1 MSFLY
6 SLFAAFSM
14 FSALPAPQIPWE
26 KEKIR
31 YMLVCLPFVGV
42 VIGTVEYL
50 WLLLCDWLSLGT
62 ILVAVG
68 FTLIPILLTGGIHL
82 DGFMDT
88 VDALKSHASPEKK
101 RAILKDPHAGAF
113 AIVSVCVYLLAWF
126 GICAEMPWTGRT
138 VLLVGLAHVMSRSL
152 SAVSGT
158 LLPVRPGEG
167 TLNFFHQVADKRA
180 GILAIAWV
188 ILSAAILVAVDH
200 LAGGAM
206 VLGAIVTLLLVRRMA
221 MKQFDDLSGDI
232 AGFQLQVSE
241 LVMLGL
247 LVLTF
252 RIWSVI

>member
-1 MSFLY
+1 MNFLY
-6 SLFAAFSM
+6 SLFATFSM
-14 FSALPAPQIPWE
+14 FSALPAPQVPWE

-42 VIGTVEYL
+42 VIGLVEFL
-50 WLLLCDWLSLGT
+50 WVSLVDLLELGRV
-62 ILVAVG
+62 LRAAG

-88 VDALKSHASPEKK
+88 VDALKSHAAPEKK

-113 AIVSVCVYLLAWF
+113 AVIGLGCYLLAYYAFWYDL
-126 GICAEMPWTGRT
+126 GPGAVRLMIPM
-138 VLLVGLAHVMSRSL
+138 HVMSRSL

-167 TLNFFHQVADKRA
+167 TLNFFRQAADKKA
-180 GILAIAWV
+180 GILAVCWV
-188 ILSAAILVAVDH
+188 ILSAAILVAVH
-200 LAGGAM
+200 YFVGSVMA
-206 VLGAIVTLLLVRRMA
+206 LGAVVTLLLVRRMA
-221 MKQFDDLSGDI
+221 MKQFEGMSGDL
-232 AGFQLQVSE
+232 AGFQLQVAE

-252 RIWSVI
+252 RIWSAI